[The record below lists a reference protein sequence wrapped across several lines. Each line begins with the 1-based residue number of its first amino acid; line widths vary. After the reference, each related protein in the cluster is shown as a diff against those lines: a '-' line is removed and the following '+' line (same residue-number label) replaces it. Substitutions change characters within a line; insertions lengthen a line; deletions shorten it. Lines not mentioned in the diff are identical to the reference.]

1 MFSLNRHCEG
11 PRPPVTSEAATEL
24 PPPVTT
30 TTPAEPATTASEAED
45 DHTDALD
52 PGPSP
57 TESIGCEPHGDH
69 WHCEGPREPAETSS
83 EVSSSELIGSL
94 TIVTTTAATTTT
106 GGAASGTGALTSTTS
121 GPVFTAGAAA
131 GPMAA
136 AAPIFGLA
144 VFAALGL

>member
-1 MFSLNRHCEG
+1 MLFLNRHCEG
-11 PRPPVTSEAATEL
+11 PRPPVTSEPATQQ
-24 PPPVTT
+24 PPAITT

-45 DHTDALD
+45 DHTDVVD

-83 EVSSSELIGSL
+83 EVSSSEVIGSL
-94 TIVTTTAATTTT
+94 TMVTTTTTTS
-106 GGAASGTGALTSTTS
+106 GAPSGTGALTSTTS
-121 GPVFTAGAAA
+121 GPVVTGGAAA
-131 GPMAA
+131 GPLAA
-136 AAPIFGLA
+136 AAPVFGLA